1 MSRPKIKSKN
11 DVKEGSCFKSIPVS
25 SGRESYVPQVTPD
38 RHQATA
44 RKMKDKLNIATWNIR
59 TLLQK
64 GKLENI
70 KQEME
75 RMKLNILG
83 LSEVRWKG
91 AGKITSGGHEII
103 YSGGTESETGVDLFS
118 LYSEIIMRNLEN
130 HPGIKVELR
139 QNINNLRY
147 ADDTV
152 LIAENKEDLQ
162 KLLNIVEEESRKK
175 G

>member
-1 MSRPKIKSKN
+1 MHECASVKINLNN
-11 DVKEGSCFKSIPVS
+11 DLNEGSCFKSIPVS

-38 RHQATA
+38 RHQAAA
-44 RKMKDKLNIATWNIR
+44 RKLKDKLNIATWKIR
-59 TLLQK
+59 TLLQN

-103 YSGGTESETGVDLFS
+103 YSGETESEKGV
-118 LYSEIIMRNLEN
+118 
-130 HPGIKVELR
+130 GI
-139 QNINNLRY
+139 
-147 ADDTV
+147 
-152 LIAENKEDLQ
+152 
-162 KLLNIVEEESRKK
+162 IVEQTVTKAVK
-175 G
+175 GYWALSD